1 MATTMRGYVHPDMLS
16 GTDWLLAHL
25 DDSNVRIVD
34 TEPREVYR
42 RAHIRGAVGYSG
54 SQFLKDQGVV
64 FGPEQ
69 FATLMA
75 DLGINNDTVVVAYD
89 AASGLFATRL
99 WWALNYYGHSKV
111 KVLNGGWDKW
121 FAEGRPISNTPAP
134 PPKGSFTPQIQEKWI
149 ARAEDVQ
156 AAIGCAGCVLLDVR
170 SDSEW
175 TGANTMG
182 TKRGGHIPGAIH
194 VEWTNAIDSMT
205 KQFKAAPVLHEMYQ
219 QVGVTPNK
227 EIITYCQGG
236 IRAAHSLFTL
246 RLIGYN
252 TVRNYDRSWAEWGN
266 REDLPIER

>member
-1 MATTMRGYVHPDMLS
+1 MAITTQEYARPEMLAD
-16 GTDWLLAHL
+16 TEWLFAHL
-25 DDSNVRIVD
+25 DDPTIRIVD

-64 FGPEQ
+64 LGPEQ
-69 FATLMA
+69 FAALMA
-75 DLGINNDTVVVAYD
+75 DLGVSDDTLVVAYD
-89 AASGLFATRL
+89 AASSLFATRL

-111 KVLNGGWDKW
+111 KVLNGGWDTW
-121 FAEGRPISNTPAP
+121 FAEGRPINNTSVQ
-134 PPKGSFTPQIQEKWI
+134 PPKGSFTPRIQGEWI
-149 ARAEDVQ
+149 ACAEEVQ

-194 VEWTNAIDSMT
+194 VEWLKAIDRNT
-205 KQFKAAPVLHEMYQ
+205 KQFHPASILREMYQ